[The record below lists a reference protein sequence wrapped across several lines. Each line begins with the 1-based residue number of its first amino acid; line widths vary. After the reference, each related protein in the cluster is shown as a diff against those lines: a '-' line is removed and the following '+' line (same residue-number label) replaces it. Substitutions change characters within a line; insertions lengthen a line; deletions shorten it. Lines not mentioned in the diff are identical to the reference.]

1 MGAEVVVADV
11 EWLVVDEEPHDLA
24 VRDVDDCLTG
34 LRVAV
39 AGLGVRQRP
48 QLVERVQIRA
58 GDAEWLALV
67 EIAA

>member
-11 EWLVVDEEPHDLA
+11 EWLVVDEQPHDLA
-24 VRDVDDCLTG
+24 VRDVHDCLTR